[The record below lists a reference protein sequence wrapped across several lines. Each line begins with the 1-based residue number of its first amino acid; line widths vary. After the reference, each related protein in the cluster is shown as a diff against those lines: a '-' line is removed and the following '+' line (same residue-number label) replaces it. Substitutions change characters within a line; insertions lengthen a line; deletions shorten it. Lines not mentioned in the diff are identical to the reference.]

1 MQISFAVI
9 AKLISAFVFATCIG
23 QPLYFLY
30 TNIQA
35 SNHLVWLYSLICV
48 EDRFS
53 HNEAHL
59 GKSADPPLIQV
70 QGLNCWQ
77 FLNGI
82 TLCFNLLIDLLSDS
96 NIFSGIRFSGFLWYC
111 IFVILQVIIIHKVQK
126 CHF

>member
-9 AKLISAFVFATCIG
+9 AKLITAFVFTTRIG
-23 QPLYFLY
+23 QSLYFLY
-30 TNIQA
+30 TKFQA
-35 SNHLVWLYSLICV
+35 SSHLVWLYSLICV

-59 GKSADPPLIQV
+59 GNSADPPPIQV

-77 FLNGI
+77 LLCGLTFYLNYRVIPIHFLA
-82 TLCFNLLIDLLSDS
+82 SDFQDFYGTVY
-96 NIFSGIRFSGFLWYC
+96 I
-111 IFVILQVIIIHKVQK
+111 VILQVIIGHKVQK